1 MKRLFQVLAVIL
13 AVGALAQTY
22 AIAKDRSGS
31 ALDDVSKPLND
42 GEGNPGV

>member
-13 AVGALAQTY
+13 AIGALAQTI
-22 AIAKDRSGS
+22 AIAKDRPM
-31 ALDDVSKPLND
+31 DDVSKPLND